1 MHVEMIFL
9 GAGGGRWETI
19 SQNKGTG
26 GFRIHTEKT
35 KLHIDPGPGT
45 LVRMSELKI
54 SPWTTNA
61 IFVSHDHPD
70 HYTEAEVMVEA
81 MTNGMIKK
89 RGYIISNLSVLEGF
103 GNYENAI
110 SKYHQS
116 KPERVYLL
124 NPRDSIDILDINITA
139 TKTKHGDPFG
149 IGIRVKTK
157 KGDIGYTSDTEFIDS
172 LIDDFDGVRVLVANV
187 VRKKNERIRGH
198 LCSNDLID
206 LINAMGKKPELVIM
220 NHMGLKMTNPI
231 KECGYITDNTNVNTI
246 PAKIGLKIEM
256 LEESY
261 IISNISQKVKIG
273 D

>member
-1 MHVEMIFL
+1 MIFL

-35 KLHIDPGPGT
+35 KLHIDPGPGA
-45 LVRMSELKI
+45 LVRMRDLKI
-54 SPWTTNA
+54 SPWNTNA

-70 HYTEAEVMVEA
+70 HYTEAEVMIEA

-89 RGYIISNLSVLEGF
+89 RGYIISNLTVLEGF
-103 GNYENAI
+103 GHYENAI
-110 SKYHQS
+110 SKYHQL

-124 NPRDSIDILDINITA
+124 NPRDSVDILDINITA

-157 KGDIGYTSDTEFIDS
+157 KGEIGYTSDTEYIDS
-172 LIDDFDGVRVLVANV
+172 LIEDFDGVRILVANV
-187 VRKKNERIRGH
+187 VRKKNERINGH

-206 LINAMGKKPELVIM
+206 LIGAMNKKPELIVI
-220 NHMGLKMTNPI
+220 NHMGLRMKNPV
-231 KECGYITDNTNVNTI
+231 KECEYISDNIGVNTI
-246 PAKIGLKIEM
+246 PAKIGLKIEL
-256 LEESY
+256 LEDSY
-261 IISNISQKVKIG
+261 NIVNLPQKSL
-273 D
+273 

>member
-1 MHVEMIFL
+1 MHVEIIFL

-35 KLHIDPGPGT
+35 KLHIDPGPGA

-54 SPWTTNA
+54 SPWNTNA
-61 IFVSHDHPD
+61 VFVSHDHPD
-70 HYTEAEVMVEA
+70 HYTDAEVIIEA

-89 RGYIISNLSVLEGF
+89 RGYIISNISVLEGF

-124 NPRDSIDILDINITA
+124 NPKDSVDILDVNLTA

-149 IGIRVKTK
+149 IGVRVNTN
-157 KGDIGYTSDTEFIDS
+157 KGDIGYTSDTEFMES
-172 LIDDFDGVRVLVANV
+172 LIDDFNGVRVLVANV
-187 VRKKNERIRGH
+187 VRKKNERIKGH

-206 LINAMGKKPELVIM
+206 LLNGMAKKPEIVVM

-231 KECGYITDNTNVNTI
+231 KECKYILENTDVNII
-246 PAKIGLKIEM
+246 PAKIGLKIE
-256 LEESY
+256 LTEESC
-261 IISNISQKVKIG
+261 IISNILKN
-273 D
+273 